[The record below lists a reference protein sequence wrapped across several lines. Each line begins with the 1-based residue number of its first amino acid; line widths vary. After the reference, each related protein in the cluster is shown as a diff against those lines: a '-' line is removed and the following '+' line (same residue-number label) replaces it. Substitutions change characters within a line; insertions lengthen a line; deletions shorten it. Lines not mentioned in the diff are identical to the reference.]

1 MHLDKLRKLPG
12 YAKGVVFIY
21 VLLMYLVLLWGGG
34 VAAWHQGVFRSDN
47 KVTIGDQN
55 SIKVEDENS
64 DDDNKK
70 STYAE
75 DHRGAFGEQKKSES
89 EEDGGGPAVFI
100 EDGEGETEEAEE
112 TEEANSKSNVVK
124 TPWFEIDNLKMGHAH
139 INGQALLFFTLIAV
153 LLFTSAGA
161 GMKFALSAIQGVAIL
176 GHALGL
182 TFIHKNGFKV
192 ILMISGGLLGLSTV
206 AITGFI
212 VLDLL
217 KKEP

>member
-1 MHLDKLRKLPG
+1 MNLDKLRKLPG

-47 KVTIGDQN
+47 KVTIGDQD

-70 STYAE
+70 KSSYAE
-75 DHRGAFGEQKKSES
+75 DHRGAFGEQKKSEF
-89 EEDGGGPAVFI
+89 EEDGDSSAVFI
-100 EDGEGETEEAEE
+100 EDGEGETDE
-112 TEEANSKSNVVK
+112 TEEANSNSNVVK

-139 INGQALLFFTLIAV
+139 INGQALLFFTLIFI

-161 GMKFALSAIQGVAIL
+161 SMKFTLSAIQGVAIL

-206 AITGFI
+206 AITGLI

>member
-1 MHLDKLRKLPG
+1 MDLDKLRKLPV

-75 DHRGAFGEQKKSES
+75 DHRGAFGEQKESES
-89 EEDGGGPAVFI
+89 EEVGSGVFV
-100 EDGEGETEEAEE
+100 EDGEGKTEEEIEE
-112 TEEANSKSNVVK
+112 TEEENSKSNVLK

-139 INGQALLFFTLIAV
+139 INGQALLFFTLIAI

-161 GMKFALSAIQGVAIL
+161 SMKFALSAIQGVAIL

-217 KKEP
+217 KKES

>member
-1 MHLDKLRKLPG
+1 MNLDQLRKLPG
-12 YAKGVVFIY
+12 YAKGIVFIY

-55 SIKVEDENS
+55 SIKIEDANS

-70 STYAE
+70 NAYIE
-75 DHRGAFGEQKKSES
+75 NHRGAFGEQKESES
-89 EEDGGGPAVFI
+89 EEVGPAVFV
-100 EDGEGETEEAEE
+100 EDGEGETEEIDE

-139 INGQALLFFTLIAV
+139 INGQALLFFTLIAI
-153 LLFTSAGA
+153 LLFTSVGA
-161 GMKFALSAIQGVAIL
+161 GMKFILSAVQGVAIL

-182 TFIHKNGFKV
+182 TFIHKGGFKV
-192 ILMISGGLLGLSTV
+192 ILMISGGLLGISTV
-206 AITGFI
+206 VITGFI